1 MVNYS
6 KSLLLLA
13 AGIAVFVVQTAGF
26 VIAVDYFGYF
36 GAVAIPWSILIL
48 YIIWNKD
55 SLKAIFTSDEE
66 EE

>member
-36 GAVAIPWSILIL
+36 GAVAIPCLL
-48 YIIWNKD
+48 Y
-55 SLKAIFTSDEE
+55 TSPSPRDRG
-66 EE
+66 